1 MLLRTSRAVVLP
13 VGILAMAAGLA
24 AQNSPQDRASGRF
37 PAGGRFQPDAGVPV
51 RARFLGAQAGTPGRV
66 VRNAPYAAEAVTEIT
81 QTLADGNRIHQ
92 VSVSRVYRDGEGR
105 TRTEQS
111 LSGLSAIAPNSNLPK
126 VIFLQDPVAGSSYAL
141 DTTRK
146 TATKSEWQ
154 RAGRGRGAAWTS
166 PRPGAPSVKEES
178 LGRQTME
185 GLPADG
191 TRSTTVI
198 PAGQVGNEQPIPIV
212 TERWYSSD
220 LQVYLSIRHSDPRS
234 GETVTR
240 LTNLTRGEP
249 AHSLFEVP
257 ADFRVTGENWSSPPA
272 PLAR

>member
-1 MLLRTSRAVVLP
+1 MHLRTIRAVLLP
-13 VGILAMAAGLA
+13 VGMLALA
-24 AQNSPQDRASGRF
+24 ASLAGQNAPQDRGR
-37 PAGGRFQPDAGVPV
+37 GRFQPDAGTPGG
-51 RARFLGAQAGTPGRV
+51 ARFLGAQAGAPGRV
-66 VRNAPYAAEAVTEIT
+66 VRNAPYAAEALTEIT

-92 VSVSRVYRDGEGR
+92 VGTSKVYRDGEGR
-105 TRTEQS
+105 TRIEQS

-146 TATKSEWQ
+146 TATKSAWQ
-154 RAGRGRGAAWTS
+154 RGGRGFGAKSEAGAGGAA
-166 PRPGAPSVKEES
+166 KDES

-185 GLPADG
+185 GVPADG

-198 PAGQVGNEQPIPIV
+198 PAGQVGNEQPITIV
-212 TERWYSSD
+212 TERWYSPD
-220 LQVYLSIRHSDPRS
+220 LQVNLLTRHTDPRA

-257 ADFRVTGENWSSPPA
+257 ADFKVVEENWSGRPA
-272 PLAR
+272 PRSR